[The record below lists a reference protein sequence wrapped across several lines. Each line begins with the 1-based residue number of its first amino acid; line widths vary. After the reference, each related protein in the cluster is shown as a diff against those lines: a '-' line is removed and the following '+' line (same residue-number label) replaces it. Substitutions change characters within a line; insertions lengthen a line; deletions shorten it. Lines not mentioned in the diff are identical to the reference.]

1 MDLFQTLKKDH
12 QQVAG
17 MIDEL
22 MKSSGSSS
30 QKDKTFGTLLTE
42 LSAHASAEEQVFYPE
57 LLKDA
62 KSKHLALEAIEEHRH
77 VVMILN
83 ELSNSN
89 KGEEQWKAKLKV
101 LKDMVEHHVEE
112 EEGEMFEAADQV
124 LGKTKL
130 QQIGDRFTEVKEQI
144 KQPMPAR

>member
-12 QQVAG
+12 QQVAS

-22 MKSSGSSS
+22 MKASGSSK
-30 QKDKTFGTLLTE
+30 QKEDTFNKLHME

-57 LLKDA
+57 LMKESS
-62 KSKHLALEAIEEHRH
+62 SKHLALEAIEEHRH
-77 VVMILN
+77 VMMILN
-83 ELSNSN
+83 ELASSN
-89 KGEEQWKAKLKV
+89 KGEDQWKAKLKV

-112 EEGEMFEAADQV
+112 EEGEMFKAADKT
-124 LGKTKL
+124 LGQTKL
-130 QQIGDRFTEVKEQI
+130 QQIGDRFTQVKEQQ